1 MASTTSIALTGMQAA
16 GTQLGVAGHNIASAG
31 TRDFRRQT
39 VEARTL
45 PTGGVALPLGRASQP
60 GAALEEDMV
69 GLLQAKHA
77 FIANLAVFRAHDRML
92 GGLLDTTV

>member
-1 MASTTSIALTGMQAA
+1 MASTMSIALTGMHAA
-16 GTQLGVAGHNIASAG
+16 GTQLGVAGHNIANAA

-39 VEARTL
+39 IEARAL
-45 PTGGVALPLGRASQP
+45 PTGGVAVSLGQSPQH

-77 FIANLAVFRAHDRML
+77 FMANLAVFKAQDRMT
-92 GGLLDTTV
+92 GSLLDTLG